1 MQGVKGSGDP
11 MAWQSYYQRNRERLL
26 AKSKA
31 YRIKNRNY
39 VSEWN
44 RKHYLESIKQN
55 GAAQACI
62 GEARRAAG
70 LRQWELAEYLHVSQ
84 TMISRWEVGASKAD
98 VEMLLAAIEEAAEI
112 KERSK
117 THENVSTAQSGRD

>member
-31 YRIKNRNY
+31 YRFKNWNY
-39 VSEWN
+39 ISERN

-98 VEMLLAAIEEAAEI
+98 VEMLLAAIKEAAEI